1 MKIRHVMP
9 LATATIAL
17 LAMSGA
23 HARQEAP
30 KSVAAMNF
38 PKPTPNDTLLSPVV
52 KGRTVTFSI
61 YAPGAR
67 AVQLAGEMTWP
78 DKPAMTKA
86 ADGIWSV
93 ELKDVKP
100 GTYRYSFL
108 VDGLNV
114 VDPRNPH
121 VSPTNSTVQS
131 LVHIDGIAVE
141 DLANVPHGTVSTVVY
156 RSPATTQAR
165 RMHVY
170 TPPGYTGADSKRYP
184 VLYLLHG
191 GGDSD
196 ASWSTIGRA
205 GMILDNLIA
214 SGQAKPMIVVMPAGH
229 MPGDDGMPVSGRAAM
244 GGDPAKDPF
253 TWDLLNGVVP
263 LIERNYRVA
272 PGAGNRAIAGLSMG
286 GIQAA
291 NIGLTNSAMFRQ
303 VAIFSSGWFPDD
315 QREFERLHTR
325 QLADAGRNLGLLWI
339 SWGKDDNLVQSNA
352 AGTVALLRRA
362 GLKPEV
368 RVTEGAHYWGTWRVY
383 LAMLAPRLFK

>member
-1 MKIRHVMP
+1 MKRRHLMP
-9 LATATIAL
+9 LATAAIAL

-61 YAPGAR
+61 YAPDAR

-114 VDPRNPH
+114 IDPRNPD

-156 RSPATTQAR
+156 RSPATTRAR

-229 MPGDDGMPVSGRAAM
+229 MPGDDGLPVSGRAAM

-253 TWDLLNGVVP
+253 TRDFLNGVVP

-291 NIGLTNSAMFRQ
+291 NIGITNSAMFPQ

-325 QLADAGRNLGLLWI
+325 QLADARRNLSLVWI

-352 AGTVALLRRA
+352 AGTVELLKRA